1 MINNQRLSQKNDI
14 ENFKQYFLKKYKTKV
29 YVTPVKSLKN
39 TLISL
44 ETFSICTLNALHN
57 NECDCENITTL
68 KNKSRKRPYIS
79 YIQIM
84 TYMAF
89 KQGHN
94 KSNIGKYINRHHGT
108 VINSIQQIENSF
120 FTKELAII
128 NMYNNIIK
136 EIEIYVGNI
145 PENLK
150 EQVDTEP
157 SSYTVWNETQDSL
170 T

>member
-1 MINNQRLSQKNDI
+1 MINNQEFNQKNDI
-14 ENFKQYFLKKYKTKV
+14 ENFKQYFFKKYKREV
-29 YVTPVKSLKN
+29 HVTPVKSLKN
-39 TLISL
+39 VFISL

-57 NECDCENITTL
+57 NESNCENITTL

-108 VINSIQQIENSF
+108 IINSIQQVENYF
-120 FTKELAII
+120 FAKELTII
-128 NMYNNIIK
+128 NIYNNIIK
-136 EIEIYVGNI
+136 EIEIHVGNI
-145 PENLK
+145 PENIK
-150 EQVDTEP
+150 Q
-157 SSYTVWNETQDSL
+157 
-170 T
+170 